1 MGASDCSGCAAAAA
15 AFAVAVAA
23 TEVMA
28 ATRFGGGNCRLCG
41 REYILGNVYA
51 NQAKALAEP
60 TAATTAAAAPATAT
74 AAAAVATA
82 AVAEAGTNE
91 LTNRTQHSTGCG

>member
-1 MGASDCSGCAAAAA
+1 MGASARSACAAA
-15 AFAVAVAA
+15 
-23 TEVMA
+23 EVSEERDARQAMP

-60 TAATTAAAAPATAT
+60 AAAAAT
-74 AAAAVATA
+74 AAA